1 MIPACAHEANQGR
14 STRGALGDR
23 LGDRMLEGDPVD
35 PSSRLVQFTTGH
47 SAARSGTSSDAIGVP
62 QPVTGLQPGPAC

>member
-14 STRGALGDR
+14 STRGAFGDR

-47 SAARSGTSSDAIGVP
+47 SAPGAEPAPMRSVSPS
-62 QPVTGLQPGPAC
+62 L